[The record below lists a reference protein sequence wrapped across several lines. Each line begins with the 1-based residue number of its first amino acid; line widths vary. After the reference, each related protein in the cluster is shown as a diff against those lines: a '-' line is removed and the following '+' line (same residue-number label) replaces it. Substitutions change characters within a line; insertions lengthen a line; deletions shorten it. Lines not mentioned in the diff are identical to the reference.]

1 MVSELSHGPPV
12 PAIAPMTLV
21 APPESSGRI
30 RVDTLIRL
38 RWLAIAGQ
46 TAALL
51 IIAFGLGFPLPI
63 AWCVT
68 AVAASVWL
76 NIGLRLRYP
85 VTHRLAEREATLLLA
100 FDMLQLTALLYLTGG
115 LENPFS
121 ILFLAPVMISAVSLS
136 VTRTV
141 ALVVLMVACATFL
154 GFFQRPLPWYP
165 GIVLQLPYLYKIGV
179 WIALVLG
186 AVFITIYAFR
196 VAEEARRLSDALTAT
211 ELVLAREQH
220 LTQLDG
226 LAAAAAHE
234 LGTPLATITL
244 VVKEMRKQ
252 LSADAT
258 IAEDLDLL
266 TTELQRCRTIL
277 GKLTSLGNEPA
288 QHWDVLSLPQLL
300 EETVEPSRDFG
311 VELKPEIQ
319 GEGTPPNC
327 RRNPGLLYG
336 LGNLVENAVD
346 FAKAEVRIRA
356 NWTKDQVG
364 ITIEDDG
371 PGFSADVLT
380 KIGDPYITT
389 RGGHD
394 ERRAKS
400 EPGSGLG
407 LGLFIAKTLL
417 ERTGAT
423 ISMGNAVAPKAG
435 ARISI
440 RWSREDF
447 ERGTMS
453 DGPVHAD

>member
-1 MVSELSHGPPV
+1 MTQ
-12 PAIAPMTLV
+12 TLV
-21 APPESSGRI
+21 QESTGRI

-51 IIAFGLGFPLPI
+51 ITAFGLNFPLPI
-63 AWCVT
+63 ALCVT

-141 ALVVLMVACATFL
+141 ALVLLMVACATFL

-165 GIVLQLPYLYKIGV
+165 GPVLQLPYLYKIGV

-186 AVFITIYAFR
+186 AGFITFYAFR

-211 ELVLAREQH
+211 ELILAREQH

-244 VVKEMRKQ
+244 VVKELRRQ
-252 LSADAT
+252 LP
-258 IAEDLDLL
+258 AEGPVGEDMELL
-266 TTELQRCRTIL
+266 TSELQRCRTIL

-300 EETVEPSRDFG
+300 EETLEPSRDFG
-311 VELKPEIQ
+311 VELKSEID
-319 GEGTPPNC
+319 GAGTPPTC

-346 FAKAEVRIRA
+346 FAKSEVLIKA
-356 NWTKDQVG
+356 NWTEDQVG

-380 KIGDPYITT
+380 KLGDPYITS
-389 RGGHD
+389 RGHD
-394 ERRAKS
+394 DRRAKS

-423 ISMGNAVAPKAG
+423 ISMGNGVAPASG
-435 ARISI
+435 ARVSI
-440 RWSREDF
+440 RWAREEF

-453 DGPVHAD
+453 NNAIIAD